1 MDLPERNVSPRAK
14 PSATGR
20 SLLQLRC
27 DYSGAGR
34 RFQRGRVPSEF
45 RTKDSLVSRESWPR
59 PYYSWVRGR
68 GAEREKRG
76 ERRR

>member
-1 MDLPERNVSPRAK
+1 MSPRAK

-20 SLLQLRC
+20 SLLQLRR

-59 PYYSWVRGR
+59 PYYSRG
-68 GAEREKRG
+68 GPGEEKEEREGDRN
-76 ERRR
+76 